1 MKEIFIIALLAGFC
15 AKLSAKKRG
24 LAYASLPKELSGRI
38 ILIKLNDGR
47 SQSLDFELDAH
58 FDLDLNLGY
67 LRLSGFHA
75 SYKFYL
81 DFNKTKWYLV
91 LDNGCLMG
99 SNGVPSLADIQTGP
113 GFYEFHEVAQ
123 PGKLGSDGAIV
134 EMYSANFEGEYVL
147 LTMETIGEK
156 KIPVTV
162 AVKASEDTLIASFLD
177 LKTSVTP
184 VVWSIPQNCQEMT
197 SAGGGGLPH
206 GMLHAARLHQVM
218 RKGFPWTGGLTTKR
232 GFPWTGGL
240 TNKRG
245 FPWTGGLTN
254 KRGFPWTG
262 GLTHKRGKKI
272 RNLAEFNVNDQQ
284 NEESE

>member
-1 MKEIFIIALLAGFC
+1 MHWGVIFVCFFSVIRTCFWEIGKTPSSAHIILYSILPFIFI
-15 AKLSAKKRG
+15 
-24 LAYASLPKELSGRI
+24 
-38 ILIKLNDGR
+38 
-47 SQSLDFELDAH
+47 
-58 FDLDLNLGY
+58 
-67 LRLSGFHA
+67 
-75 SYKFYL
+75 
-81 DFNKTKWYLV
+81 
-91 LDNGCLMG
+91 
-99 SNGVPSLADIQTGP
+99 
-113 GFYEFHEVAQ
+113 
-123 PGKLGSDGAIV
+123 
-134 EMYSANFEGEYVL
+134 
-147 LTMETIGEK
+147 
-156 KIPVTV
+156 
-162 AVKASEDTLIASFLD
+162 SFLD

-218 RKGFPWTGGLTTKR
+218 RKGFPWTGGLTNKR